1 MNRQS
6 KRASRPCFDN
16 SCHWIERSFLAIVRS
31 DTILLCGL
39 TSLDLGTAIKMTE
52 TVLLIVQ
59 IDDGTP
65 RIPLS
70 FRLPL
75 STTVLRLKEMVEE
88 QEGFT
93 VSEQDFFLGE
103 VQLCDSRTLG
113 QLNLSSG
120 ASLHLRVNFQ
130 EIPSPTRKT
139 SMSVFE
145 DCVVPDID
153 DDDNVFNFD
162 QPKVSQNPQEWT
174 VTEVLEWLQWMV
186 HLYNL
191 KGIDIDKFK
200 MNGKGLYMMGVE
212 GFMYRVPSG
221 GEILY
226 NDFQRRLSIAA
237 HLSQIAALKRTP
249 APLNLSAT
257 RSVYPPGD
265 SASPSYNSS
274 TSNSP
279 LYSPAHSS
287 PAFCHNRPS
296 SAGYNSPC
304 PIQPSY
310 SGASPSPSGYP
321 PTGPNNGY
329 YFFSFN

>member
-1 MNRQS
+1 MY
-6 KRASRPCFDN
+6 
-16 SCHWIERSFLAIVRS
+16 SFL
-31 DTILLCGL
+31 D
-39 TSLDLGTAIKMTE
+39 
-52 TVLLIVQ
+52 
-59 IDDGTP
+59 
-65 RIPLS
+65 
-70 FRLPL
+70 
-75 STTVLRLKEMVEE
+75 
-88 QEGFT
+88 
-93 VSEQDFFLGE
+93 
-103 VQLCDSRTLG
+103 
-113 QLNLSSG
+113 
-120 ASLHLRVNFQ
+120 
-130 EIPSPTRKT
+130 
-139 SMSVFE
+139 
-145 DCVVPDID
+145 
-153 DDDNVFNFD
+153 
-162 QPKVSQNPQEWT
+162 PQEWT